1 VYPLKIEFLKKG
13 GMQLKPLSKITI
25 TDLWK
30 EVKDEES
37 IWEDLKLEAQIM
49 LKNLLESMEEEFI
62 YYLKARKYQRS
73 SERGSYRNGY
83 YIRSLDTELGV
94 ISKL

>member
-13 GMQLKPLSKITI
+13 RDTLMSVLKPLSKITI

-37 IWEDLKLEAQIM
+37 IWGDLKLEAQIM
-49 LKNLLESMEEEFI
+49 LKNLLEKCME
-62 YYLKARKYQRS
+62 KS
-73 SERGSYRNGY
+73 SLTTLRREN
-83 YIRSLDTELGV
+83 IKGV
-94 ISKL
+94 AKEGAIVMATILVA